1 MLLTLLDSKSAAEA
15 DRIMTICN
23 ACRYCEGHCAVFPAM
38 TQRLAF
44 TPEDLG
50 YFANLCHNCGSCY
63 HHCQY
68 ADPHEFDVNVPR
80 SMAALRLDTYQLAAW
95 PRFLGRAFQNNG
107 RWTALLTA
115 ACLALFLLAAAAF
128 IDPAVIF
135 GRHGGNFYAVLS
147 HNVMVTVF
155 GVVALFVLAAVV
167 AGMARFWRL
176 VGAPPLKEVGL
187 REVARALHDAFTL
200 RYLGGGADLGCTY
213 PTEAPSKLRRL
224 FHHLTFY
231 GFLLCFAATSVGTVY
246 HYVFGWVAPYGY
258 LSLPSVLGTLG
269 GIGLLVGPAGLM
281 ALKRRAAG
289 QPVDTAATRSLD
301 DALLVLLLLTAL
313 TGLLLHGLRDSG
325 LLGVLLLVH
334 LGVVMALFLAMPYG
348 KFIHGFYRILAL
360 VGYALE
366 QRQGHAVLGRA
377 REDAAPTLQAVE

>member
-107 RWTALLTA
+107 LWTALLTA
-115 ACLALFLLAAAAF
+115 ASLALFLLAAAAF

-155 GVVALFVLAAVV
+155 GVVALFVLAAIVV
-167 AGMARFWRL
+167 GMARFWRL
-176 VGAPPLKEVGL
+176 VGAPPLKAIGL
-187 REVARALHDAFTL
+187 REVGRALHDAFTL
-200 RYLGGGADLGCTY
+200 KYLGGGADLGCTY

-224 FHHLTFY
+224 FHHFTFY

-301 DALLVLLLLTAL
+301 DALLVLLLLTAP

-334 LGVVMALFLAMPYG
+334 LGVVMGLFLAMPYG

-360 VGYALE
+360 LGYALE
-366 QRQGHAVLGRA
+366 QRQGRAVLGRSA
-377 REDAAPTLQAVE
+377 DAAAAPRQAAE